1 MVGEIVRGTGNVEYA
16 IFNVAPDVNSDLYV
30 MVSLAQRNHIG
41 ILVDIVFECLGI
53 PGITSKPET
62 AVVEANLGNTRTDG
76 TCSSVVQRVAGA
88 KLVLHGWTERMH
100 PAHLPAGEE
109 VP

>member
-30 MVSLAQRNHIG
+30 MVSVAQRNHIG

-53 PGITSKPET
+53 PGVTSKPET
-62 AVVEANLGNTRTDG
+62 AVVEANLGYAGMDG
-76 TCSSVVQRVAGA
+76 AGGCVVQRVAGA
-88 KLVLHGWTERMH
+88 KLVQHRWTEGMH
-100 PAHLPAGEE
+100 PAHLPAGKQ